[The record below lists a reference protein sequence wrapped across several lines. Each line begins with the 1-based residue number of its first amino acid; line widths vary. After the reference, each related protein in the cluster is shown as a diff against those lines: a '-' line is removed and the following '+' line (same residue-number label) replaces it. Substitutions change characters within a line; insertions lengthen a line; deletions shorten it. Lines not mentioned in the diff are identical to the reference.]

1 MTDSDIRNFFSVT
14 NKKSESGKMIEKK
27 KIDLKTDIK
36 IIQRKIKKETKKK
49 QKNKQRIREIKIEQK
64 SR

>member
-27 KIDLKTDIK
+27 KN
-36 IIQRKIKKETKKK
+36 RF
-49 QKNKQRIREIKIEQK
+49 KNRYKNNSTEN
-64 SR
+64 

>member
-36 IIQRKIKKETKKK
+36 IIQRKIKKESKKK
-49 QKNKQRIREIKIEQK
+49 KKT
-64 SR
+64 